1 MGPKSEQ
8 VGGIKLKVALKDSD
22 VIWLKLYEIVA
33 FVDKRSDYSE
43 RKFNLIKNF
52 DYVFNFDPIQYWK
65 GSFCSL
71 HNFIGNQ
78 RYKN

>member
-43 RKFNLIKNF
+43 RKFNLI
-52 DYVFNFDPIQYWK
+52 
-65 GSFCSL
+65 
-71 HNFIGNQ
+71 
-78 RYKN
+78 